1 MANGQSAI
9 GKANAE
15 HYTRGQ
21 RCDGWYFVKDDEMTV
36 IEERMPPGTAE
47 TLQVHAKSR
56 QFFYIAAT
64 FSNFHRWRSPL
75 KLSLLPRE
83 RFR

>member
-1 MANGQSAI
+1 M
-9 GKANAE
+9 
-15 HYTRGQ
+15 
-21 RCDGWYFVKDDEMTV
+21 YFVKNDEMTV

-47 TLQVHAKSR
+47 TLHVHAKSR

-75 KLSLLPRE
+75 KLSLLPPE
-83 RFR
+83 RFDILLI